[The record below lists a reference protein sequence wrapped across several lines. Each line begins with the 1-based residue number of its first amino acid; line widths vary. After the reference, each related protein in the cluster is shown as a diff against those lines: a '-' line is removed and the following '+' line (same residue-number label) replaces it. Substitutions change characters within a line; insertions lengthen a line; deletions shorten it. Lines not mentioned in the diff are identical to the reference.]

1 MHITETL
8 TNNDPNIFIILYV
21 YKMSVYILLL
31 VPKNIFSNLIKSEL
45 TSELFEEMVEYFEQI
60 H

>member
-1 MHITETL
+1 MTL
-8 TNNDPNIFIILYV
+8 IFFIILYV

-45 TSELFEEMVEYFEQI
+45 TSELFEEMVEYFEQV